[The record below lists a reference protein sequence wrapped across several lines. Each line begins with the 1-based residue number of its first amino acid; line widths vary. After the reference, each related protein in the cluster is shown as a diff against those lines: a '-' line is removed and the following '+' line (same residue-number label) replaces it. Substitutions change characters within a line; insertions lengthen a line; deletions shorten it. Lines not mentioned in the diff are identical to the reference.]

1 METQRFTG
9 KVVFVTGAGSGIG
22 RATATLFAGE
32 GARVYGADVDRD
44 GLATTLA
51 GIRDAGGTA
60 DGRPCDVAE
69 MAAVQAAVD
78 GAVAAF
84 GGIDVLCNVAGIGG
98 FKRFE
103 ELTEEDWNRTF
114 AVNVTGMFHTVR
126 AALPHLLAPPPG
138 CVVNVG
144 STASLRGNAYASQ
157 YAASKAAVLLFTR
170 SLALEFASR
179 DLRFNCVCPGGVRTP
194 LGRHFLRRDDFEPHL
209 IDYQAPPKS
218 GHFADPID
226 VARIIAFLA
235 SDEARMINGAALT
248 VDGGTLA

>member
-1 METQRFTG
+1 MGAPRFAG
-9 KVVFVTGAGSGIG
+9 KVVFVTGAASGIG
-22 RATATLFAGE
+22 RATAGLFAEE
-32 GARVYGADVDRD
+32 GARVYAVDVDGD
-44 GLATTLA
+44 GLSETLA
-51 GIRDAGGTA
+51 GVRGAGGTA
-60 DGRPCDVAE
+60 DGRPCDVADME
-69 MAAVQAAVD
+69 AVQGAIDAAVA
-78 GAVAAF
+78 GF
-84 GGIDVLCNVAGIGG
+84 GGLDVLCNVAGIGG

-103 ELTEEDWNRTF
+103 ELSLDDWNRTF

-157 YAASKAAVLLFTR
+157 YAASKAAVLMFTR

-179 DLRFNCVCPGGVRTP
+179 DLRFNCVCPGGVKTP
-194 LGRHFLRRDDFEPHL
+194 LGRHFLRRDDFEAHL

-226 VARIIAFLA
+226 IARLIAFLA

-248 VDGGTLA
+248 ADGGTLA